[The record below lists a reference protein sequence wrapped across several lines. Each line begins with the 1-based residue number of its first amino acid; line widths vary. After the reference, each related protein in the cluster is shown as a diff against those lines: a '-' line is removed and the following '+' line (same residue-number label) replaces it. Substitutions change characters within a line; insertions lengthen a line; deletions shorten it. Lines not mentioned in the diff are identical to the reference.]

1 MPGCDLHHK
10 LLNLDWFEINHKI
23 KSKRILGLF
32 NNVNGEIFTQNLL

>member
-32 NNVNGEIFTQNLL
+32 NNVKGKICIRNPL